1 MHSIC
6 SNYYEYLQHKIRI
19 LNTEESST
27 KPALSEEIS
36 IDNNGGV
43 SVKPSPV
50 GDIFPNSARVSLT
63 VDNVRGMDRK
73 TIRLGL
79 YEIYAGPG
87 MIFKDRDLKNY
98 FNSKSWYK
106 PLYTEEEIDSIKE
119 TVFNS
124 YEKDNIKF
132 LERVEKYLHEN
143 GGKWD

>member
-79 YEIYAGPG
+79 
-87 MIFKDRDLKNY
+87 
-98 FNSKSWYK
+98 
-106 PLYTEEEIDSIKE
+106 
-119 TVFNS
+119 
-124 YEKDNIKF
+124 
-132 LERVEKYLHEN
+132 
-143 GGKWD
+143 